1 MTTRH
6 TLDVPLSV
14 LRLRTSEKWRA
25 YPPDV
30 LPAWV
35 AEMDFDLA
43 PPIRAAL
50 QHALDIGDTGYAWPG
65 ALADAFAQFAQA
77 EFGWSVGPERVFQV
91 PDVMAGI
98 SQALLA
104 LTDPN
109 AGVVINPPVYAPFFE
124 VLRTHGRHAVHAPL
138 RRDDAGRWHLDFA
151 ALEAAFA
158 SGVQAYVI
166 CSPHNPVGR
175 VWGDAD
181 LSRICDL
188 AERYSVAIVAD
199 EIHAPLTLS
208 GASFV
213 PLLTKSRGA
222 LTCVSVMSASKAWN
236 LAGLKCAVMIA
247 GSEAVRERLKT
258 HLAAIPTEIASRV
271 GQFGVIA
278 SISAF
283 RDGREWLHD
292 LRAHLDENR
301 KLLIDLLGEHLPA
314 ARCMPPEATYLAWID
329 CAELG
334 IDGEPARYFR
344 RHGRVALE
352 PGAKFGTGGE
362 NYVRLNLGTSSE
374 ILREIVQRMA
384 LG

>member
-1 MTTRH
+1 MKMRH
-6 TLDVPLSV
+6 SFYIPLGV
-14 LRLRTSEKWRA
+14 LRSRTSEKWRA

-35 AEMDFDLA
+35 AEMDFELA

-77 EFGWSVGPERVFQV
+77 EFGWSVNPERIFQV

-104 LTDPN
+104 FTDPG
-109 AGVVINPPVYAPFFE
+109 AAVVINPPVYAPFFE
-124 VLRTHGRHAVHAPL
+124 ILRTLGRRTVHAPL
-138 RRDDAGRWHLDFA
+138 RRDERGRFHIDFDAV
-151 ALEAAFA
+151 ENAFA
-158 SGVQAYVI
+158 SGARAYVI

-175 VWGDAD
+175 VWSDAD
-181 LSRICDL
+181 LGRICDL
-188 AERYSVAIVAD
+188 AEQYGVAIVAD

-208 GASFV
+208 GSTFV
-213 PLLTKSRGA
+213 PLLMKVRDA
-222 LTCVSVMSASKAWN
+222 LTCISVMSASKAWN

-247 GSEAVRERLKT
+247 GSDAVRERLKT
-258 HLAAIPTEIASRV
+258 HLHAIPTEIASRV

-278 SISAF
+278 SVSAF

-292 LRAHLDENR
+292 LQTHLAENR
-301 KLLIDLLGEHLPA
+301 KLLMDLLSEHLPSA
-314 ARCMPPEATYLAWID
+314 HCVAPEATYLAWID
-329 CAELG
+329 CAALP

-344 RHGRVALE
+344 KHCRVAFE

-362 NYVRLNLGTSSE
+362 NYVRLNFGTSSE
-374 ILREIVQRMA
+374 ILREIVKRMA
-384 LG
+384 QG